1 MKIILHAGSTIVA
14 GVRSLERGRARSTGP
29 GRRCVSKMQREQ
41 SHVCKVSRRK
51 TDTCGLFTFVFCV
64 YDIFA
69 LSIDTI
75 DVG

>member
-14 GVRSLERGRARSTGP
+14 GMRSLGRGHARSTGP
-29 GRRCVSKMQREQ
+29 DGRCVSKMQREQ
-41 SHVCKVSRRK
+41 SHVCKVSGRK
-51 TDTCGLFTFVFCV
+51 THTCGLFTFVFSV

>member
-14 GVRSLERGRARSTGP
+14 GMRSLGRGHARSTGP
-29 GRRCVSKMQREQ
+29 DGRCVSKMQREQ
-41 SHVCKVSRRK
+41 SHVCKVSGRK

-69 LSIDTI
+69 LWVDT
-75 DVG
+75 V